1 MDDLLDHLMI
11 ALAIIWIVLLV
22 QAFTVGLGPFSRA
35 AVYLIWRVFLFDFAP
50 EILIAPARLTYLRH
64 HWLTAV
70 SLLLPALGLLRIF
83 RVLSI
88 LRAAPS

>member
-1 MDDLLDHLMI
+1 M
-11 ALAIIWIVLLV
+11 
-22 QAFTVGLGPFSRA
+22 
-35 AVYLIWRVFLFDFAP
+35 FLFDFAL

-88 LRAAPS
+88 LRAASS